1 MAAFS
6 FWWVSPLVVLLGIAV
21 SLAMAHRT
29 IETNRRIARMKS
41 TLDLIETA
49 ESSEYYQGLY
59 QAFKRF
65 RSDGEFKKVVLSPRT
80 AEDRKSR
87 LQCWDFLNH
96 YELVA
101 IGIAEGILDEDF
113 YKRWM
118 GYAVLRD
125 FKEGRDLISAARA
138 PSNPG
143 DPGDKV
149 AYIELERLCTK
160 WNAARPASN

>member
-1 MAAFS
+1 MAAS
-6 FWWVSPLVVLLGIAV
+6 DFWWLQPSIVAIGIGI
-21 SLAMAHRT
+21 SLTMARAT
-29 IETNRRIARMKS
+29 IATNRRIARVKA

-65 RSDGEFKKVVLSPRT
+65 RADPAFKNIVLSPRT
-80 AEDRKSR
+80 DEDRKSR

-101 IGIAEGILDEDF
+101 IGIAEGILDENF
-113 YKRWM
+113 YRRWM

-125 FKEGRDLISAARA
+125 HKEGRDLIEAARA
-138 PSNPG
+138 PRNPG
-143 DPGDKV
+143 DPGDTV
-149 AYIELERLCTK
+149 AYIELEQLCRK
-160 WNAARPASN
+160 WNARAINV